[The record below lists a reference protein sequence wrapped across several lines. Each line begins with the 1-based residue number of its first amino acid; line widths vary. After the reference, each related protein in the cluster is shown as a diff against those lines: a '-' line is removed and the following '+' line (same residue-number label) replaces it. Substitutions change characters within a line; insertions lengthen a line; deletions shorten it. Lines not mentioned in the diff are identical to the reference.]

1 MESVLGSVI
10 SPHYAPRA
18 PRGKRR
24 KKWQEEGFSC
34 STLTRAAKPL
44 VKHISF
50 SLIFGHYS
58 RIFGVNGKDLDV
70 W

>member
-1 MESVLGSVI
+1 MALESVLGSVI

-18 PRGKRR
+18 PPRGKRR

-44 VKHISF
+44 VKHTSS
-50 SLIFGHYS
+50 SLIFGHWS
-58 RIFGVNGKDLDV
+58 RISGVNEND
-70 W
+70 